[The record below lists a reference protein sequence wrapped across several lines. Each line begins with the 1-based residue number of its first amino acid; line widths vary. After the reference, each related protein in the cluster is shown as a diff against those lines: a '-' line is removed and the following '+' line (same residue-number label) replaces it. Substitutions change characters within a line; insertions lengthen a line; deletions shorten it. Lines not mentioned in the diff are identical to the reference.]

1 MLVGG
6 NLPADKVVRDAP
18 MSANG
23 NPLRALARHRDL
35 RWLFIAGCV
44 SDIGTWMQAVTVGTL
59 VARTSHSAG
68 ATALVMS
75 VMFLPQG
82 VCSPFGGVLA
92 DRFDRRRMA
101 MALTALQAVL
111 TIGLAF
117 LIRAGVD
124 SAAPLAAVILVQ
136 GCAGALTNPA
146 LQALTPQLV
155 PKEDLLAALSLG
167 SISWNSGRIVGPT
180 LAAVCTAA
188 FGASTAVLANAAS
201 FLVPLFALASIR
213 RRFHGGGHVDLA
225 RVLGELRTA
234 AGMARRTP
242 SIRLLLPAI
251 VLVQFMLSALLPAI
265 PFYGREVV
273 DGGSGTVTALFVGLG
288 GGAMLAA
295 SFVPTM
301 TLRLGRSVVMRIFVG
316 CLSVGMLLAAVAR
329 TPWFAVVAVVIHGA
343 GITGFFVASGTI
355 VQRDAPETH
364 RGRLVSIYAAT
375 TGMSYGIGSPLNGWL
390 ADHTWGLRT
399 HLVVWAILLAVVAAL
414 VQARRPEWYA
424 VLDGSDP
431 TPTRQRRTVL
441 ADAA

>member
-1 MLVGG
+1 
-6 NLPADKVVRDAP
+6 
-18 MSANG
+18 MSHTS
-23 NPLRALARHRDL
+23 NPLRTLARHRDL

-59 VARTSHSAG
+59 VARTSQSAG

-82 VCSPFGGVLA
+82 LCSPFGGVLA

-101 MALTALQAVL
+101 IVLLALQAVL
-111 TIGLAF
+111 AVGLA
-117 LIRAGVD
+117 LLVRAGVE
-124 SAAPLAAVILVQ
+124 SAAALAGVILLQ

-155 PKEDLLAALSLG
+155 PPEELLAALSLG
-167 SISWNSGRIVGPT
+167 SISWNSGRIIGPT
-180 LAAVCTAA
+180 LAAVCSAA
-188 FGASTAVLANAAS
+188 FGASTTVMANAVS
-201 FLVPLFALASIR
+201 FLVPLAALASIR

-234 AGMARRTP
+234 LGMARRTP
-242 SIRLLLPAI
+242 SIRILLPGI
-251 VLVQFMLSALLPAI
+251 VLVQFMLSALLPAL
-265 PFYGREVV
+265 PFYGREVLG
-273 DGGSGTVTALFVGLG
+273 GGSGTVTALFVGLG

-295 SFVPTM
+295 AFVPSLTV
-301 TLRLGRSVVMRIFVG
+301 RFGRSVVMRIFLG

-329 TPWFAVVAVVIHGA
+329 VPWFAVAAVVIHGA

-355 VQRDAPETH
+355 VQRDAPESH

-375 TGMSYGIGSPLNGWL
+375 TGMSYGLGSPINGWL

-399 HLVVWAILLAVVAAL
+399 HLVFWALLLAGVTTW
-414 VQARRPEWYA
+414 VQARRPEWYE
-424 VLDGSDP
+424 VLEGGDP
-431 TPTRQRRTVL
+431 APRRRRETVL
-441 ADAA
+441 AGS